1 MKFEL
6 EVPSFFAPWGNWPD
20 LADAALFLVETR
32 SGMRRE
38 LTWGNLMH
46 ISFSFDVGLAWF
58 LALSELPRLQKFR
71 KWALEGTTWS
81 RLKMPIHDDQKAKS
95 SPVNHSRILGHE
107 LGYAGH
113 GSRAPR
119 CVCGLPDSFWTPG
132 KALPCTWNLVIPTLF
147 DA

>member
-6 EVPSFFAPWGNWPD
+6 EVPSFFAPWGIWPD

-71 KWALEGTTWS
+71 K
-81 RLKMPIHDDQKAKS
+81 
-95 SPVNHSRILGHE
+95 
-107 LGYAGH
+107 
-113 GSRAPR
+113 
-119 CVCGLPDSFWTPG
+119 
-132 KALPCTWNLVIPTLF
+132 
-147 DA
+147 